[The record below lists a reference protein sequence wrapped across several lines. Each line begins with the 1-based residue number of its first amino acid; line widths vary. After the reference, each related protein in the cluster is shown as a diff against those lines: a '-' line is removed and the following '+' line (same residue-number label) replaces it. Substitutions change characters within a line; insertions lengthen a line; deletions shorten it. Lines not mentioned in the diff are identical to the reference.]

1 MDAEKRLLTSRAGLA
16 LITGGS
22 KSLHQRTDDLSPNA
36 GQRPSAFRGC
46 MSVDA
51 TINIKAAYRIVSGIN
66 SSRYSVCVERDIC
79 DRRPP
84 RGRNSEESR
93 RSGGLAYTTV
103 HKYPDSRCNSY
114 EQPSNAGAGNGP
126 RHNRLRYAMNDS
138 RGKREQRRKL
148 TTAILPGRRATG
160 REERAA
166 FSRKVAP
173 RRVGG
178 GREAGGKEK
187 RRRMQSNAAD
197 LEGNRSWAINF
208 HATPASAGP
217 KGTGRCNFRAR

>member
-51 TINIKAAYRIVSGIN
+51 TINIKAAYRI
-66 SSRYSVCVERDIC
+66 
-79 DRRPP
+79 
-84 RGRNSEESR
+84 EESR